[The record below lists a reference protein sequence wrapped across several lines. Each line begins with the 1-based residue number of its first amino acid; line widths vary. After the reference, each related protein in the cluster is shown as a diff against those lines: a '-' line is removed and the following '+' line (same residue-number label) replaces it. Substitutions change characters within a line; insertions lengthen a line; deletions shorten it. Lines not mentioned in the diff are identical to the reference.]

1 MSPPKSKQRDY
12 FFGTSPDLPKIIEID
27 LDQIR
32 LNPDQPR
39 KTIDQ
44 RKLQELAASI
54 ERQGLIQPI
63 VVKKLE
69 NEAAYILVAGER
81 RFRAHQL
88 LSKATIAAI
97 ITKGNP
103 DEIALIENIQ
113 RENLNPLEEAE
124 ALQRMM
130 ERYQYTQ
137 EELGKVIGKAQ
148 NTISETLQI
157 NALPRVIKD
166 DYQSSNTEIVSKS
179 ALIELSRI
187 KDQHTQQALWIAMK
201 QGRWSVREIRSAKA
215 KTRGRS
221 LSSQDKIVAA
231 GHAFIKQVKAIETI
245 DDSHY
250 QELLNIGNILIE
262 HIQRLK
268 PI

>member
-32 LNPDQPR
+32 LNPNQPR
-39 KTIDQ
+39 RTIDQ
-44 RKLQELAASI
+44 KKLQELAASI

-69 NEAAYILVAGER
+69 NEAAYTLVAGER

-88 LSKATIAAI
+88 LNKTTIAAI

-157 NALPRVIKD
+157 NTLPRVIKD
-166 DYQSSNTEIVSKS
+166 DYQSSDTEIVSKS

-187 KDQHTQQALWIAMK
+187 KDQRTQQALWTAMK
-201 QGRWSVREIRSAKA
+201 QGRWSVRKIRSAKT
-215 KTRGRS
+215 KTRGRNI
-221 LSSQDKIVAA
+221 SSQDKIVVA
-231 GHAFIKQVKAIETI
+231 GHALIKQVMAIEAL

-250 QELLNIGNILIE
+250 QELLNIGNILME